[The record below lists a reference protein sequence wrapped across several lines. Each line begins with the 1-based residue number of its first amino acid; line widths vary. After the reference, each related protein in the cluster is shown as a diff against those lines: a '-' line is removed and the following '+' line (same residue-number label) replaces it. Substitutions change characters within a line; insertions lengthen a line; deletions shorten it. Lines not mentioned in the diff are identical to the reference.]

1 MPIENRPPDVT
12 IIEVPSHDDL
22 APREPLERIAD
33 SLERIADSVEE
44 IASRLP
50 AADS

>member
-1 MPIENRPPDVT
+1 MPIENRTPDVT
-12 IIEVPSHDDL
+12 VIKGPS
-22 APREPLERIAD
+22 AD
-33 SLERIADSVEE
+33 SLERIADGVEE

>member
-1 MPIENRPPDVT
+1 MPIENRTPDVT
-12 IIEVPSHDDL
+12 VIKAPSPDVP
-22 APREPLERIAD
+22 PREPLERIAD
-33 SLERIADSVEE
+33 SLERIADRLEE